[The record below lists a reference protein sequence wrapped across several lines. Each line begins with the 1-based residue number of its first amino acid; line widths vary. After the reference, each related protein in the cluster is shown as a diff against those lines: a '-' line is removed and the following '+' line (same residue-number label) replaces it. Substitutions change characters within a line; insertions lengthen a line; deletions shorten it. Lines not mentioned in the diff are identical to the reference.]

1 MSKQNL
7 KKEKKLPVKSKPAA
21 KAAQT
26 DLTLEVMAI
35 EKTLKKFSPEV
46 TIRNDTQYEV
56 GREKYKAIRGLEKSL
71 DMQKKDILLPAN
83 ETIKRVKAFFKPLE
97 TRLEV
102 IVDAYQLELTR
113 YANAKETARLQALN
127 DIEQDGRI
135 TKVETIQ
142 SKKEAAGERA
152 DGTMKVKKLV
162 ITDASK
168 IPNEYWEINESKL
181 RADLIEG
188 IKVKGAHIE
197 EVLTVT
203 SR

>member
-1 MSKQNL
+1 MM
-7 KKEKKLPVKSKPAA
+7 
-21 KAAQT
+21 
-26 DLTLEVMAI
+26 LEIMAV

-46 TIRNDTQYEV
+46 TIQNDTQFAV

-71 DMQKKDILLPAN
+71 ENSKKGILASAN
-83 ETIKRVKAFFKPLE
+83 ETIKRTKAFFKPLE
-97 TRLEV
+97 DRLDE
-102 IVDAYQLELTR
+102 IAEAYTLELGR
-113 YANAKETARLQALN
+113 YANAKEKARLQALN
-127 DIEQDGRI
+127 DIQQDGRI

-162 ITDASK
+162 ITDSSK
-168 IPNEYWEINESKL
+168 VPRRYWIIDEVSL
-181 RADLIEG
+181 RADLLEG
-188 IKVKGAHIE
+188 VKVKGAHIE